1 MWKQFKG
8 FLFHLF
14 PHHLVS
20 RFTFWLTRL
29 QTPLKNPAI
38 RMFIR
43 AFEVD
48 MSEAEHPSAENY
60 RSFNEFFTRKLTNGA
75 RPVDADGNSIA
86 CPADGRISQ
95 VSTYHGGLAVQAKGQ
110 NFSMAQLLGGENNYG
125 SLCENGCF
133 ANIYLS
139 PRNYHRVH
147 MPFDGELVEM
157 IYVPGRLFSVAP
169 YATEVIKG
177 LFSRNERVVSIFKTE
192 IGFMAVV
199 MVGAVNVAAIEM
211 SWEGLVTPPHGKNI
225 VRKTYSNVTLK
236 KGDELGIFNMGST
249 AIMAFEA
256 NAVDWLSNLQTQQ
269 AVKMGQTLGY
279 SSKGSIK

>member
-1 MWKQFKG
+1 MWKHFKG
-8 FLFHLF
+8 ILFHFF

-43 AFEVD
+43 AFDVD
-48 MSEAEHPSAENY
+48 MSESEHQSAENY
-60 RSFNEFFTRKLTNGA
+60 SSFNDFFTRKLVSDA
-75 RPVDADGNSIA
+75 RPIDKNKNTIA

-95 VSTYHGGLAVQAKGQ
+95 ISTYQDDQVVQAKGQ
-110 NFSMAQLLGGENNYG
+110 DFSMSQLLGGDNHYG
-125 SLCENGCF
+125 TLCHSGHF
-133 ANIYLS
+133 ATIYLS

-169 YATEVIKG
+169 YAAELIKG
-177 LFSRNERVVSIFKTE
+177 LYSRNERVVSIFKTDS
-192 IGFMAVV
+192 GYMAVV

-211 SWEGLVTPPHGKNI
+211 AWEGLVTPPHDKNI
-225 VRKTYSNVTLK
+225 VRKTYDNIKLK

-256 NAVDWLSNLQTQQ
+256 DKVTWHNDLQLQQ
-269 AVKMGQTLGY
+269 VVQMGQTLGHT
-279 SSKGSIK
+279 SD